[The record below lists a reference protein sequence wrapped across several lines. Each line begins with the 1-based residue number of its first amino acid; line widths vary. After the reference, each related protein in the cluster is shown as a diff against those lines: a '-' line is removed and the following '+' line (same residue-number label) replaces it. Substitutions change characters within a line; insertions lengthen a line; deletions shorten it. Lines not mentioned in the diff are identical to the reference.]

1 MVNCATWVVIRA
13 IRLSAATRRACRL
26 GSCRI
31 PASAASR
38 PWWGDA
44 TGLSRPVA
52 RRDSRLV
59 SVPRSSA
66 KEARCCRLVP
76 RRAGSRPV
84 RNSEFF
90 QLESAKRTNSAAIL
104 SKPEEPVEAME
115 QGGLMSASSS
125 WVSPCRPGLG
135 VVQEKENVTAVRLM
149 GKKLLEIDALRRLR
163 DSLLPNDVVSPL
175 DSSDVCPCLP
185 VTLGEPARPILSIKN
200 KFRII

>member
-1 MVNCATWVVIRA
+1 MPPCPCGCCPRHDAAVSAGIALVLPHGREPQLFMLNCATRIVIRA
-13 IRLSAATRRACRL
+13 IRLSAAIRRACRL

-44 TGLSRPVA
+44 TGLSRPVS

-84 RNSEFF
+84 LNSEFS
-90 QLESAKRTNSAAIL
+90 QLESAKRTNSAAIW
-104 SKPEEPVEAME
+104 SKLEEPVEAME
-115 QGGLMSASSS
+115 QGGLMSAS
-125 WVSPCRPGLG
+125 
-135 VVQEKENVTAVRLM
+135 
-149 GKKLLEIDALRRLR
+149 
-163 DSLLPNDVVSPL
+163 
-175 DSSDVCPCLP
+175 
-185 VTLGEPARPILSIKN
+185 
-200 KFRII
+200 